1 MFSSLV
7 QVDEDGDI
15 KNVSSLSNAAEKISN
30 RVFSNIHVQN
40 ALKRGVGIDVFQMFQ
55 QKMSLFQENNL
66 CTYESISD
74 EDAERAEQL
83 YQEAKAEDCEPDTR
97 MENLT
102 EALAL
107 NSYPSDFYTAIL
119 DFFND
124 ENGELQ
130 KLAKIMDI
138 DVTSHIESI
147 LMKIYKDGDI
157 RTLESTLEL
166 KEQIFAKEKSFH
178 YSDSKAAK
186 SILFR
191 QHFLELEMCIR
202 DSL

>member
-1 MFSSLV
+1 
-7 QVDEDGDI
+7 
-15 KNVSSLSNAAEKISN
+15 
-30 RVFSNIHVQN
+30 
-40 ALKRGVGIDVFQMFQ
+40 
-55 QKMSLFQENNL
+55 MSLFQENNL

-107 NSYPSDFYTAIL
+107 DPYPSDFYTAIL
-119 DFFND
+119 DFFSD

-157 RTLESTLEL
+157 GTLESTLEL

-186 SILFR
+186 KHSLSAAFSR
-191 QHFLELEMCIR
+191 TGADRRRNVPRGNHRKLEVHPKRKQHVCNR
-202 DSL
+202 RAKRC